1 MKKVIVIVIVIVIIV
16 IIATVVLLRG
26 QWAEK
31 PAHSVDKEIRCL
43 KNQREADICAEI
55 YAPVC
60 ANVQIQ
66 CIKAPCYP
74 IKETFGNSCEACQNP
89 LVDSYNEG
97 ACKQTPN
104 SSYKDATYVIA
115 GKAVK
120 LTNGISETEETPDS
134 TSKIITRYFG
144 NEVRRDLDND
154 GREDIVFLLTQ
165 ETGGSGIFFY
175 VVAALNTINGYIGS
189 EAIFLG
195 DRIAPQTIH
204 MDEEKTARGTN
215 RKNVIVVNY
224 AIRLPGEPF
233 TSQVSLGKSLWLKL
247 DPITM
252 QLGEVAQN
260 FEGESR

>member
-1 MKKVIVIVIVIVIIV
+1 MKKGIFIVILIITT
-16 IIATVVLLRG
+16 ICAVVFLFNG

-31 PAHSVDKEIRCL
+31 PAHSVDKEVKCL
-43 KNQREADICAEI
+43 KDQREADICAEI

-66 CIKAPCYP
+66 CTKAPCYP
-74 IKETFGNSCEACQNP
+74 IKETFGNSCEACRNH
-89 LVDSYNEG
+89 LVDSYTEG
-97 ACKQTPN
+97 VCKQTSG

-120 LTNGISETEETPDS
+120 LTNGISEIEETPDS
-134 TSKIITRYFG
+134 ASKTITRYFG
-144 NEVRRDLDND
+144 NEVKHDLNDD

-165 ETGGSGIFFY
+165 ETGGSGVFFY
-175 VVAALNTINGYIGS
+175 VVAALNTPTGYVGS
-189 EAIFLG
+189 QAVFLG
-195 DRIAPQTIH
+195 DRIAPQTTEI
-204 MDEEKTARGTN
+204 DEGRTVNETN
-215 RKNVIVVNY
+215 RKNVIIVNY
-224 AIRLPGEPF
+224 AVRLQGEPF
-233 TSQVSLGKSLWLKL
+233 TAKPSLGKSLWLKL